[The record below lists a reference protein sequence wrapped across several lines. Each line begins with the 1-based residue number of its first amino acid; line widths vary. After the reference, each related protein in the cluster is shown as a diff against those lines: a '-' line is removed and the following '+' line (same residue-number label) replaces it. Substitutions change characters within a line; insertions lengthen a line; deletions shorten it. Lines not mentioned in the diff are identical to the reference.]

1 MRNRLKTLIPPPVY
15 LLAFGAVMWLMHS
28 YVPLYYWL
36 EIPWRYTGLLL
47 IFLAGLSDLW
57 SLGLFLKLH
66 TTPNPMR
73 PSAATHL
80 VTLGL
85 YRYSRNPMYLGM
97 LVMLLGWWIWL
108 GSLTPILLLPV
119 FIYVLVKMQVEPEE
133 EALEAH
139 FGDRYREYKN
149 SVPRWL

>member
-15 LLAFGAVMWLMHS
+15 LLAFGAVMWLMHG

-73 PSAATHL
+73 PSATTHL